1 MRQGEYIATYHKWE
15 CPYCGA
21 MNYVL
26 EGDVNDITLPDIEEA
41 DCEDCGTTFG
51 CNPDYEGE

>member
-51 CNPDYEGE
+51 CNPEGE